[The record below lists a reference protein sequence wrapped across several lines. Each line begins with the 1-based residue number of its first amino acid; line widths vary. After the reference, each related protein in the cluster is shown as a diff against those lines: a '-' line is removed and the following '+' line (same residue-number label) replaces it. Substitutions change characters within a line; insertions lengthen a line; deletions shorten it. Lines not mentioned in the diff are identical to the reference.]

1 MDLLWPILLG
11 LLFAGY
17 FVVDGFDIGAGLLLR
32 RLGGGEYERR
42 AVLTS
47 IGPFFLGNEVWLV
60 AVGGVLAGAFPL
72 MKDHLLGGL
81 YLLIVAG
88 LLIWVVRDAAI
99 WFRSRRPSP
108 RWRAGWDAMLGGSSG
123 VFAVFWGLLVGTLL
137 TGPPPL
143 TDRWLVAGINAAVWA
158 VVMVLLFTTHG
169 AVFLAARLP
178 ADLAARATATA
189 TRLSRPAA
197 GLLALASLA
206 QLAVPGPGGIATTVP
221 VVLLGLL
228 AAAALWAAPAAL
240 AKSRYGSAVA
250 LTSFAA
256 AVPAVLAS
264 LRLAGGLSD
273 VTADP
278 ATLSVLSGFLVILVP
293 VLAAM
298 QAWMW
303 WTFRRRVH
311 AGTVVFF

>member
-17 FVVDGFDIGAGLLLR
+17 FVVDGFDIGSGLLLR
-32 RLGGGEYERR
+32 RLGRSEYERR

-108 RWRAGWDAMLGGSSG
+108 RWRSGWDAVLGGSSG
-123 VFAVFWGLLVGTLL
+123 VFAVFWGLLVGALL

-143 TDRWLVAGINAAVWA
+143 TDRWLTAGINAAVWA
-158 VVMVLLFTTHG
+158 VAMVLVFTTHG
-169 AVFLAARLP
+169 AVFLAVRLP
-178 ADLAARATATA
+178 ADLAVRAAATA

-197 GLLALASLA
+197 GLLALAALA
-206 QLAVPGPGGIATTVP
+206 Q
-221 VVLLGLL
+221 VLLSGASLTAGAPMVALGLL
-228 AAAALWAAPAAL
+228 A
-240 AKSRYGSAVA
+240 
-250 LTSFAA
+250 
-256 AVPAVLAS
+256 
-264 LRLAGGLSD
+264 
-273 VTADP
+273 
-278 ATLSVLSGFLVILVP
+278 
-293 VLAAM
+293 
-298 QAWMW
+298 
-303 WTFRRRVH
+303 
-311 AGTVVFF
+311 